1 MATLKNT
8 VFNDTGYIQ
17 LPSGTTAQRP
27 VSPSNGMIRF
37 NSTTNVLEGYIDGN
51 WITIVASVGTQ
62 NNPATSASQIRTA
75 NPSATDG
82 DYWYKPTGYAGAAL
96 QLYTNFTNAP
106 SGKGYVL
113 IARGRESTDWWN
125 SAGQNTSA
133 LNLANI
139 NTNTPI
145 AVASDTF
152 VNQLIGGNWNTMKML
167 TNRMNIPD
175 SLYIQGTTSTSFA
188 WSVFNM
194 QTSSAYATI
203 TRYTSNW
210 KGGSVSYTGTNINQ
224 WTDTLSAGLAG
235 NDCTR
240 TFTWTWSNHGGYQG
254 WSGGSSCTPAGSY
267 QYSGEGHAIE
277 LANVYIEC

>member
-8 VFNDTGYIQ
+8 TISDTGYLQ
-17 LPSGTTAQRP
+17 LPSGTTDQRP
-27 VSPSNGMIRF
+27 NSPVDGMMRI
-37 NSTTNVLEGYIDGN
+37 NTTTGALEAYVAGS
-51 WITIVASVGTQ
+51 WINIVTAVGTQ
-62 NNPATSASQIRTA
+62 NNPATSASQIKSV

-113 IARGRESTDWWN
+113 VARGRESTDWWN
-125 SAGQNTSA
+125 TAGQNTSA
-133 LNLANI
+133 LNLTNI

-145 AVASDTF
+145 AVASDSF
-152 VNQLIGGNWNTMKML
+152 VNTLIGTNWNAMKML

-175 SLYIQGTTSTSFA
+175 SLYIQGTSSSSFS
-188 WSVFNM
+188 WGYFN
-194 QTSSAYATI
+194 QQPSALSATI
-203 TRYTSNW
+203 SRYTSTW
-210 KGGSVSYTGTNINQ
+210 KGGSVSYTGTNITN

-240 TFTWTWSNHGGYQG
+240 TFTWTWSGHSGYQG
-254 WSGGSSCTPAGSY
+254 WSGGSSCTPAGSF
-267 QYSGEGHAIE
+267 QASSEGHAIE
-277 LANVYIEC
+277 LVNVYIEC

>member
-8 VFNDTGYIQ
+8 IFNDTGYIQ
-17 LPSGTTAQRP
+17 LPSGSTAQRP
-27 VSPSNGMIRF
+27 VSPNNGMIRF
-37 NSTTNVLEGYIDGN
+37 NSTTNALEGYIDGS

-75 NPSATDG
+75 IPGATDG
-82 DYWYKPTGYAGAAL
+82 DYWYKPTGYAGSAI

-113 IARGRESTDWWN
+113 IARGRESTNWWN

-152 VNQLIGGNWNTMKML
+152 INQLIGGNWNTMKML

-188 WSVFNM
+188 WSLFNA
-194 QTSSAYATI
+194 TPSSAYATI
-203 TRYTSNW
+203 SRYTSTW

-240 TFTWTWSNHGGYQG
+240 SFTWTWEGHSGYQG
-254 WSGGSSCTPAGSY
+254 WSGGSSCTPAGSF
-267 QYSGEGHAIE
+267 QNGSEGHAIE
-277 LANVYIEC
+277 LVNVYIEC